1 LVPIS
6 YYKNILIKSNK
17 MKSKYLKT
25 FFLKAALI
33 SSLIL
38 VVGSFTITNAQS
50 SDKILFHDSHFHIT
64 NYIQEG
70 IELEFYVDS
79 IMGDK
84 VGRSTVFG
92 LPLQQQWSYR
102 VTGENAPTYY
112 LDTDAPLYYYSF
124 CDAWL
129 AMQYKNLPK
138 EKQERLDP
146 MIIGFNVT
154 DMYAADHI
162 RRVLTTFP
170 GVFTG
175 IGEFSIHKEFVSS
188 KISGDVASLTDPALD
203 RIFEFAA
210 EVGLPVLIHND
221 IDNPFPKPNKPN
233 YMSGFQ
239 DLVKRHPNTTV
250 IWAHLG
256 LGRII
261 KPIEDMGVIF
271 EKMLSD
277 PAYNNLYFDLSWDE
291 TAKWLMSS
299 DKAISRTSEI
309 ISKYPDR
316 FMFGTDNVAPDKQ
329 EKQLYVYHLY
339 DQLWKAVGE
348 DVTYKVTKA
357 NYLKMFDGARKKV
370 RAWEKANVK

>member
-1 LVPIS
+1 M
-6 YYKNILIKSNK
+6 KNKIMMNFLRAL
-17 MKSKYLKT
+17 YL
-25 FFLKAALI
+25 
-33 SSLIL
+33 LIL
-38 VVGSFTITNAQS
+38 LLGLSALLTANAQTNE
-50 SDKILFHDSHFHIT
+50 KYLFHDSHFHIT
-64 NYIQEG
+64 NFIHEG
-70 IELEFYVDS
+70 IEMEFYVDS

-84 VGRSTVFG
+84 IGRSTVFG

-124 CDAWL
+124 CDAWV
-129 AMQYKNLPK
+129 AIQYKSLPK
-138 EKQERLDP
+138 EKQERLHP

-162 RRVLTTFP
+162 KRVLKTFP
-170 GVFTG
+170 GVFSG

-221 IDNPFPKPNKPN
+221 IDNPFPKPGKPN
-233 YMSGFQ
+233 YITGFQ
-239 DLVKRHPNTTV
+239 DLIKRHPSTTV

-261 KPIEDMGVIF
+261 KPIEDMGRLF
-271 EKMLSD
+271 EEMLAD
-277 PAYNNLYFDLSWDE
+277 PEYNNLYFDLSWDE
-291 TAKWLMSS
+291 TAKWLDYS
-299 DKAISRTSEI
+299 DKSLENTARI

-316 FMFGTDNVAPDKQ
+316 FLFGTDNIAPDKT
-329 EKQLYVYHLY
+329 EKQLRVYHLY
-339 DQLWKAVGE
+339 DRLWKLLGE
-348 DVTYKVTKA
+348 EVTYKVAKG
-357 NYLKMFDGARKKV
+357 NYERMFDDARLKV
-370 RAWEKANVK
+370 RAWEKVNVK

>member
-1 LVPIS
+1 M
-6 YYKNILIKSNK
+6 KKSNAVK
-17 MKSKYLKT
+17 LFNALYL
-25 FFLKAALI
+25 
-33 SSLIL
+33 SLFIFIAFSVL
-38 VVGSFTITNAQS
+38 TITNAQS
-50 SDKILFHDSHFHIT
+50 NDKYLFYDSHFHLT

-70 IELEFYVDS
+70 IEMEFYVDS

-84 VGRSTVFG
+84 VGRSTIFG

-102 VTGENAPTYY
+102 VTGENAPIYY

-124 CDAWL
+124 CDAWI

-154 DMYAADHI
+154 DMYAVDHI
-162 RRVLTTFP
+162 KRVLTTFP

-175 IGEFSIHKEFVSS
+175 IGEFSIHKEFVSA

-203 RIFEFAA
+203 RIFDFCA
-210 EVGLPVLIHND
+210 ETGLISIIHND

-233 YMSGFQ
+233 YVKGFQ
-239 DLVKRHPNTTV
+239 ELVKRHPDAII

-256 LGRII
+256 LGRIV
-261 KPIEDMGVIF
+261 KPIEDMGIIF
-271 EKMLSD
+271 EEMLSD

-329 EKQLYVYHLY
+329 EKQLNVYHLY
-339 DQLWKAVGE
+339 DRLWETVGE
-348 DVTYKVTKA
+348 DVTYKVTKG
-357 NYLKMFDGARKKV
+357 NYIKLFDNARAKV

>member
-1 LVPIS
+1 M
-6 YYKNILIKSNK
+6 KNKNASHFGGTI
-17 MKSKYLKT
+17 YLSL
-25 FFLKAALI
+25 FLFL
-33 SSLIL
+33 SLGTM
-38 VVGSFTITNAQS
+38 VITNAQAN
-50 SDKILFHDSHFHIT
+50 DKYLFHDSHFHIT
-64 NYIQEG
+64 NFIQEG
-70 IELEFYVDS
+70 IEMEFYVDS

-84 VGRSTVFG
+84 IGRSTVFG
-92 LPLQQQWSYR
+92 LPIQQQWSYR

-112 LDTDAPLYYYSF
+112 LDTDAHLYYYSF
-124 CDAWL
+124 CDAWV
-129 AMQYKNLPK
+129 AMQYKSLPK

-162 RRVLTTFP
+162 KRVLKTFP
-170 GVFTG
+170 GVFSG

-221 IDNPFPKPNKPN
+221 IDNPFPKPGKPN
-233 YMSGFQ
+233 YINGFQ

-261 KPIEDMGVIF
+261 KPIEDMGTLF
-271 EKMLSD
+271 EAMLAD

-291 TAKWLMSS
+291 TAKWLNYT
-299 DKAISRTSEI
+299 DKSLGKTAEV

-316 FMFGTDNVAPDKQ
+316 FLFGTDNIAPDNT
-329 EKQLYVYHLY
+329 EKQLRVYHLY
-339 DQLWKAVGE
+339 DRLWELVGE
-348 DVTYKVTKA
+348 DVTYKVSKG
-357 NYLKMFDGARKKV
+357 NYIRLFDDARAKV

>member
-1 LVPIS
+1 M
-6 YYKNILIKSNK
+6 KIKYVLHLFRTSH
-17 MKSKYLKT
+17 L
-25 FFLKAALI
+25 
-33 SSLIL
+33 SLIL
-38 VVGSFTITNAQS
+38 LLVLSTITINNAQTK
-50 SDKILFHDSHFHIT
+50 DKYLFHDSHFHIT

-70 IELEFYVDS
+70 IEMEFYVDS

-84 VGRSTVFG
+84 IGRSTVFG

-124 CDAWL
+124 CDAWI
-129 AMQYKNLPK
+129 AMQYKSLPK

-154 DMYAADHI
+154 DMYGADHI
-162 RRVLTTFP
+162 KRVLKTFP
-170 GVFTG
+170 GVFAG
-175 IGEFSIHKEFVSS
+175 IGEFSIHKEFVSA

-203 RIFEFAA
+203 RIFDFCA
-210 EVGLPVLIHND
+210 ETGLISIIHND
-221 IDNPFPKPNKPN
+221 IDNPFPKPGKPN
-233 YMSGFQ
+233 YVTGFQ
-239 DLVKRHPNTTV
+239 ELIKRHPGAII

-261 KPIEDMGVIF
+261 KPIENMGHMF
-271 EKMLSD
+271 EEMLAD

-291 TAKWLMSS
+291 TAKWLDYN
-299 DKAISRTSEI
+299 DKSLERTAEI
-309 ISKYPDR
+309 IKKYPDR
-316 FMFGTDNVAPDKQ
+316 FLFGTDNVAPDKQ

-339 DQLWKAVGE
+339 DRLWKLVGE
-348 DVTYKVTKA
+348 EVTYKVSFG
-357 NYLKMFDGARKKV
+357 NYEKLFDEASAKV

>member
-1 LVPIS
+1 MKNKHSLV
-6 YYKNILIKSNK
+6 NFLRTT
-17 MKSKYLKT
+17 YLSLFL
-25 FFLKAALI
+25 FFTLG
-33 SSLIL
+33 SL
-38 VVGSFTITNAQS
+38 VVINAQS
-50 SDKILFHDSHFHIT
+50 NDKYLFYDSHFHLT

-70 IELEFYVDS
+70 IGMEFYVDS

-92 LPLQQQWSYR
+92 LPVQQQWSYR

-112 LDTDAPLYYYSF
+112 LDTDAPCTITHF
-124 CDAWL
+124 TDAYI
-129 AMQYKNLPK
+129 AMAYKSLSK

-162 RRVLTTFP
+162 KRVLTTFP

-175 IGEFSIHKEFVSS
+175 IGEFSIHKEFVSA

-210 EVGLPVLIHND
+210 EAGLPVLIHND
-221 IDNPFPKPNKPN
+221 IDNPFPKPGKPN
-233 YMSGFQ
+233 YVTGFQ
-239 DLVKRHPNTTV
+239 DLIKRHPTTTI

-261 KPIEDMGVIF
+261 KPIENMGQLF
-271 EKMLSD
+271 EKMLAD

-291 TAKWLMSS
+291 VAKWLDYN
-299 DKAISRTSEI
+299 DKSLERTAEI

-316 FMFGTDNVAPDKQ
+316 FLFGTDNVAPSTQ
-329 EKQLYVYHLY
+329 EQQLRVYHLY
-339 DQLWKAVGE
+339 DRLWKAVGAE
-348 DVTYKVTKA
+348 VTYKVSKG
-357 NYLKMFDGARKKV
+357 NYERLFDDASAKV
-370 RAWEKANVK
+370 RAWEKGKWLK

>member
-1 LVPIS
+1 M
-6 YYKNILIKSNK
+6 KNKIMMNFLRAL
-17 MKSKYLKT
+17 YL
-25 FFLKAALI
+25 
-33 SSLIL
+33 LIL
-38 VVGSFTITNAQS
+38 LLGLSALLTANAQTNE
-50 SDKILFHDSHFHIT
+50 KYLFHDSHFHIT
-64 NYIQEG
+64 NFIHEG
-70 IELEFYVDS
+70 IEMEFYVDS

-84 VGRSTVFG
+84 IGRSTVFG

-124 CDAWL
+124 CDAWV
-129 AMQYKNLPK
+129 AIQYKSLPK
-138 EKQERLDP
+138 EKQERLHP

-162 RRVLTTFP
+162 KRVLKTFP
-170 GVFTG
+170 GVFSG

-221 IDNPFPKPNKPN
+221 IDNPFPKPGKPN
-233 YMSGFQ
+233 YITGFQ
-239 DLVKRHPNTTV
+239 DLIKRHPSTTV

-261 KPIEDMGVIF
+261 KPIEDMGRLF
-271 EKMLSD
+271 EEMLAD
-277 PAYNNLYFDLSWDE
+277 PEYNNLYFDLSWDE
-291 TAKWLMSS
+291 TAKWLDFS
-299 DKAISRTSEI
+299 DKSLENTARI

-316 FMFGTDNVAPDKQ
+316 FLFGTDNIAPDKT
-329 EKQLYVYHLY
+329 EKQLRVYHLY
-339 DQLWKAVGE
+339 DRLWKLLGE
-348 DVTYKVTKA
+348 EVTYKVAKG
-357 NYLKMFDGARKKV
+357 NYERMFDDARLKV
-370 RAWEKANVK
+370 RAWEKVNVK

>member
-1 LVPIS
+1 M
-6 YYKNILIKSNK
+6 KNNYMFNIFSA
-17 MKSKYLKT
+17 KYLSLLL
-25 FFLKAALI
+25 FLAWGTLV
-33 SSLIL
+33 SL
-38 VVGSFTITNAQS
+38 SAQS
-50 SDKILFHDSHFHIT
+50 NDEYLFYDSHFHIT

-70 IELEFYVDS
+70 IGMEFYVDS

-84 VGRSTVFG
+84 IGRSTVFG

-124 CDAWL
+124 CDAWI
-129 AMQYKNLPK
+129 AMQYESLPK

-162 RRVLTTFP
+162 KRVLSTFP

-175 IGEFSIHKEFVSS
+175 IGEFSIHKEFVSA

-203 RIFEFAA
+203 RIFDFCA
-210 EVGLPVLIHND
+210 ESGLISIIHND
-221 IDNPFPKPNKPN
+221 IDNPFPKPGKPN
-233 YMSGFQ
+233 YVKGFQ
-239 DLVKRHPNTTV
+239 ELIKRHPDAII

-261 KPIEDMGVIF
+261 KPIEDMGTLF
-271 EKMLSD
+271 EEMLAD

-291 TAKWLMSS
+291 TAKWLNYN
-299 DKAISRTSEI
+299 DKSLARTIEV

-316 FMFGTDNVAPDKQ
+316 FLFGTDNVAPDKQ

-339 DQLWKAVGE
+339 DKLWKAVGE
-348 DVTYKVTKA
+348 EVTYKVCKG
-357 NYLKMFDGARKKV
+357 NYIRLFDDARTKV
-370 RAWEKANVK
+370 RAWEKANINSY

>member
-1 LVPIS
+1 M
-6 YYKNILIKSNK
+6 KNNN
-17 MKSKYLKT
+17 M
-25 FFLKAALI
+25 FEFLRARYQTLLLFIVLGA
-33 SSLIL
+33 SA
-38 VVGSFTITNAQS
+38 ITNAQLN
-50 SDKILFHDSHFHIT
+50 DKYLFHDSHFHIT

-70 IELEFYVDS
+70 IEMGFYVDS

-102 VTGENAPTYY
+102 VTGEAAPTYY

-124 CDAWL
+124 CDAWI

-162 RRVLTTFP
+162 KRVLKTFP

-175 IGEFSIHKEFVSS
+175 IGEFSIHKEFVSA

-203 RIFEFAA
+203 RIFDFCA
-210 EVGLPVLIHND
+210 ETGLISIIHND
-221 IDNPFPKPNKPN
+221 IDNPFPKPGKPN
-233 YMSGFQ
+233 YINGFQ
-239 DLVKRHPNTTV
+239 DLIKRHPDAII

-261 KPIEDMGVIF
+261 KPIENMGQLF
-271 EKMLSD
+271 EEMLAD

-291 TAKWLMSS
+291 TAKWLDYN
-299 DKAISRTSEI
+299 DKSLERTAAII
-309 ISKYPDR
+309 KKYPDR
-316 FMFGTDNVAPDKQ
+316 FLFGTDNVAPDKK
-329 EKQLYVYHLY
+329 EKQLYVYNLY
-339 DQLWKAVGE
+339 DRLWKLVSE
-348 DVTYKVTKA
+348 DVTYKVAKG
-357 NYLKMFDGARKKV
+357 NYETLFDDARVKI
-370 RAWEKANVK
+370 RAWEKENVKTN

>member
-1 LVPIS
+1 VIIKLK
-6 YYKNILIKSNK
+6 KNNNGNIK
-17 MKSKYLKT
+17 MKNKYMLNFYRT
-25 FFLKAALI
+25 TYL
-33 SSLIL
+33 SLLLLLTLGSL
-38 VVGSFTITNAQS
+38 VITNAQS
-50 SDKILFHDSHFHIT
+50 DDKYLFHDSHFHIT
-64 NYIQEG
+64 NFIQEG
-70 IELEFYVDS
+70 IEMEFYVDS

-84 VGRSTVFG
+84 IGRSTVFG

-124 CDAWL
+124 CDAWI
-129 AMQYKNLPK
+129 AMQYKSLPK

-162 RRVLTTFP
+162 KRVLKTFP
-170 GVFTG
+170 GVFSG

-221 IDNPFPKPNKPN
+221 IDNPFPKPGKPN
-233 YMSGFQ
+233 YITGFQ

-261 KPIEDMGVIF
+261 KPIEDMGTLF
-271 EKMLSD
+271 AEMLAD

-291 TAKWLMSS
+291 TAKWLDYN
-299 DKAISRTSEI
+299 DKSLARTAEI

-316 FMFGTDNVAPDKQ
+316 ILFGTDNIAPDKT
-329 EKQLYVYHLY
+329 EKQLRVYHLY
-339 DQLWKAVGE
+339 DRLWKLVGE
-348 DVTYKVTKA
+348 EVTYKVSKG
-357 NYLKMFDGARKKV
+357 NYEKLFDDARLKV
-370 RAWEKANVK
+370 RAWEKVNVK

>member
-1 LVPIS
+1 M
-6 YYKNILIKSNK
+6 KNRNLQVSFKLFYTLLLLLALS
-17 MKSKYLKT
+17 
-25 FFLKAALI
+25 ALI
-33 SSLIL
+33 
-38 VVGSFTITNAQS
+38 ITKAQS
-50 SDKILFHDSHFHIT
+50 NDKYLFHDSHFHIT
-64 NYIQEG
+64 NFIQEG
-70 IELEFYVDS
+70 IEMEFYVDS

-124 CDAWL
+124 CDAWI
-129 AMQYKNLPK
+129 AAQYLSLPK

-154 DMYAADHI
+154 DMYAANHI
-162 RRVLTTFP
+162 KRVLTTFP

-175 IGEFSIHKEFVSS
+175 IGEFSIHKEFVSA

-203 RIFEFAA
+203 RIFEFSA
-210 EVGLPVLIHND
+210 EVGLLVLIHND
-221 IDNPFPKPNKPN
+221 IDNPFPKPNRPN
-233 YMSGFQ
+233 YLNGFQ

-261 KPIEDMGVIF
+261 KPIEDMGDLF
-271 EKMLSD
+271 LEMLAD
-277 PAYNNLYFDLSWDE
+277 PAYKNLYFDLSWDE

-299 DKAISRTSEI
+299 DKAISRTAEV

-316 FMFGTDNVAPDKQ
+316 FMFGTDNVAPLQQ
-329 EKQLYVYHLY
+329 EKQLNVYHIY
-339 DQLWKAVGE
+339 DPLWKAIGE
-348 DVTYKVTKA
+348 EIIYKVTKG
-357 NYLKMFDGARKKV
+357 NYEKLFNDARKKV
-370 RAWEKANVK
+370 RAWEAANVK

>member
-1 LVPIS
+1 M
-6 YYKNILIKSNK
+6 KKSNAV
-17 MKSKYLKT
+17 KY
-25 FFLKAALI
+25 FLTLHLSLFIFVAFSGLI
-33 SSLIL
+33 IS
-38 VVGSFTITNAQS
+38 NAQS
-50 SDKILFHDSHFHIT
+50 SDKYLFYDAHFHIT

-129 AMQYKNLPK
+129 AMQYENLPK

-162 RRVLTTFP
+162 KRVLTTFP

-175 IGEFSIHKEFVSS
+175 IGEFSIHKEFVSA

-203 RIFEFAA
+203 RIFDFCA
-210 EVGLPVLIHND
+210 ETGLISIIHND

-233 YMSGFQ
+233 YVKGFQ
-239 DLVKRHPNTTV
+239 ELIKRHPYAII

-271 EKMLSD
+271 EEMLSD

-339 DQLWKAVGE
+339 DRLWKAVGE
-348 DVTYKVTKA
+348 EVTYKVTKG
-357 NYLKMFDGARKKV
+357 NYIKLFDDARTKV
-370 RAWEKANVK
+370 RAWENANINSN

>member
-1 LVPIS
+1 M
-6 YYKNILIKSNK
+6 KNNNMFEFVRARYQTLLLFIVLGAS
-17 MKSKYLKT
+17 
-25 FFLKAALI
+25 A
-33 SSLIL
+33 
-38 VVGSFTITNAQS
+38 ITNAQS
-50 SDKILFHDSHFHIT
+50 NDNYLFHDAHFHIT

-70 IELEFYVDS
+70 IEMEFYVDS

-102 VTGENAPTYY
+102 VTGEAAPTYY

-124 CDAWL
+124 CDAWI

-138 EKQERLDP
+138 DKQGRLDP

-162 RRVLTTFP
+162 KRVLTTFP

-175 IGEFSIHKEFVSS
+175 IGEFSIHKEFVSA

-203 RIFEFAA
+203 RIFDFCA
-210 EVGLPVLIHND
+210 ETGLISIIHND
-221 IDNPFPKPNKPN
+221 IDNPFPKPGKPN
-233 YMSGFQ
+233 YVKGFQ
-239 DLVKRHPNTTV
+239 DLIKRHPDAKI

-261 KPIEDMGVIF
+261 KPIEDMGTIF
-271 EKMLSD
+271 EEMLAD
-277 PAYNNLYFDLSWDE
+277 ATYNNLYFDLSWDE
-291 TAKWLMSS
+291 TAKWLNYNEKSL
-299 DKAISRTSEI
+299 SRTAEI
-309 ISKYPDR
+309 IKKYPDR
-316 FMFGTDNVAPDKQ
+316 FLFGTDNVAPDKQ

-339 DQLWKAVGE
+339 DRLWKAVGE
-348 DVTYKVTKA
+348 EVTYKVCKG
-357 NYLKMFDGARKKV
+357 NYIRLFDDARAKV
-370 RAWEKANVK
+370 RAWEKENIK

>member
-1 LVPIS
+1 MKNKFLLNVMRANYLSLLFFFTFSALV
-6 YYKNILIKSNK
+6 
-17 MKSKYLKT
+17 
-25 FFLKAALI
+25 
-33 SSLIL
+33 
-38 VVGSFTITNAQS
+38 ITNAQS
-50 SDKILFHDSHFHIT
+50 KDKYLFNDSHFHLT

-70 IELEFYVDS
+70 IGMEFYVDS

-92 LPLQQQWSYR
+92 LPVQQQWSYR
-102 VTGENAPTYY
+102 VTGDNAPTYY

-124 CDAWL
+124 CDAYI
-129 AMQYKNLPK
+129 AMQYKSLPK

-162 RRVLTTFP
+162 KRVLKTFP
-170 GVFTG
+170 GVFSG
-175 IGEFSIHKEFVSS
+175 IGEFSIHKEFVSA

-221 IDNPFPKPNKPN
+221 IDNPFPKPGKPN
-233 YMSGFQ
+233 YVTGFQ

-261 KPIEDMGVIF
+261 KPIENMGQLFLDM
-271 EKMLSD
+271 LAD
-277 PAYNNLYFDLSWDE
+277 PAYKNLYFDLSWDE

-299 DKAISRTSEI
+299 DKAIAKTAEVI
-309 ISKYPDR
+309 GKYPDR
-316 FMFGTDNVAPDKQ
+316 FLFGTDNVAPLKQ

-339 DQLWKAVGE
+339 DKLWEALGE
-348 DVTYKVTKA
+348 EATYKVTKG
-357 NYLKMFDGARKKV
+357 NYERIFDDARVKV
-370 RAWEKANVK
+370 RAWEKANVNK

>member
-1 LVPIS
+1 M
-6 YYKNILIKSNK
+6 KNKIM
-17 MKSKYLKT
+17 MKFLRTTYLT
-25 FFLKAALI
+25 LLL
-33 SSLIL
+33 SLMFGSL
-38 VVGSFTITNAQS
+38 VVTTAQS
-50 SDKILFHDSHFHIT
+50 TDKYLFHDSHFHIT

-70 IELEFYVDS
+70 IEMEFYVDS

-92 LPLQQQWSYR
+92 LPVQQQWSYR
-102 VTGENAPTYY
+102 VTGDNAPTYY

-124 CDAWL
+124 CDAWI
-129 AMQYKNLPK
+129 AMQYKSLPK

-162 RRVLTTFP
+162 KRVLKTFP
-170 GVFTG
+170 GIFTG
-175 IGEFSIHKEFVSS
+175 IGEFSIHKEFVSA

-203 RIFEFAA
+203 RIFDFCA
-210 EVGLPVLIHND
+210 ETGLISIIHND

-233 YMSGFQ
+233 YVTGFQ
-239 DLVKRHPNTTV
+239 ELIKRHPDAII

-261 KPIEDMGVIF
+261 KPIENMGQLFEDM
-271 EKMLSD
+271 LAD

-291 TAKWLMSS
+291 TAKWLDYNDQSLV
-299 DKAISRTSEI
+299 RTAEI
-309 ISKYPDR
+309 IKKYPNR
-316 FMFGTDNVAPDKQ
+316 FLFGTDNVAPDKQ

-339 DQLWKAVGE
+339 DRLWKLVGE
-348 DVTYKVTKA
+348 EVTYQVSFG
-357 NYLKMFDGARKKV
+357 NYEKLFDAASAKV

>member
-1 LVPIS
+1 MKIRFSLRLV
-6 YYKNILIKSNK
+6 N
-17 MKSKYLKT
+17 T
-25 FFLKAALI
+25 FYF
-33 SSLIL
+33 LIL
-38 VVGSFTITNAQS
+38 LFVLTALVNSNAQS
-50 SDKILFHDSHFHIT
+50 NDKYLFYDSHFHIT

-84 VGRSTVFG
+84 IGRSTVFG

-102 VTGENAPTYY
+102 VTGEAAPTYY

-124 CDAWL
+124 CDAWI
-129 AMQYKNLPK
+129 AMQYKNLSK

-162 RRVLTTFP
+162 KRVLTTFP

-175 IGEFSIHKEFVSS
+175 IGEFSIHKEFVSA

-203 RIFEFAA
+203 KIFDFCA
-210 EVGLPVLIHND
+210 ETGLISILHND
-221 IDNPFPKPNKPN
+221 IDNPFPKPGKPN
-233 YMSGFQ
+233 YVKGFQ
-239 DLVKRHPNTTV
+239 DLIKRHPGAIIV
-250 IWAHLG
+250 WAHLG

-261 KPIEDMGVIF
+261 KPIEDMGLIF
-271 EKMLSD
+271 EEMLED

-329 EKQLYVYHLY
+329 EKQLNVYHLY
-339 DQLWKAVGE
+339 DRLWKTVGE
-348 DVTYKVTKA
+348 EVTYKVTKG
-357 NYLKMFDGARKKV
+357 NYIKLFDDARAKV
-370 RAWEKANVK
+370 RAWEAANVK

>member
-1 LVPIS
+1 M
-6 YYKNILIKSNK
+6 KIKSSL
-17 MKSKYLKT
+17 KSLKI
-25 FFLKAALI
+25 FYSLLLLI
-33 SSLIL
+33 VLST
-38 VVGSFTITNAQS
+38 FTITYAQS
-50 SDKILFHDSHFHIT
+50 SDKYLFNDSHFHIT

-70 IELEFYVDS
+70 IEMEFYVDS

-84 VGRSTVFG
+84 IGRSTVFG
-92 LPLQQQWSYR
+92 LPVQQQWSYR

-124 CDAWL
+124 CDAWI

-138 EKQERLDP
+138 EKQKRLDP

-162 RRVLTTFP
+162 KRVLTTFP

-175 IGEFSIHKEFVSS
+175 IGEFSIHKEFVSA

-203 RIFEFAA
+203 RIFDLCA
-210 EVGLPVLIHND
+210 ETGLISIIHND
-221 IDNPFPKPNKPN
+221 IDNPFPKPGKPN
-233 YMSGFQ
+233 YVTGFQ
-239 DLVKRHPNTTV
+239 DLIKRHPDAII

-261 KPIEDMGVIF
+261 KPIENMGDLFLDM
-271 EKMLSD
+271 LAD

-299 DKAISRTSEI
+299 DKAIDKTAEV

-316 FMFGTDNVAPDKQ
+316 FLFGTDNVAPDKQ

-339 DQLWKAVGE
+339 DRLWKSVGE
-348 DVTYKVTKA
+348 EVTYKVCKG
-357 NYLKMFDGARKKV
+357 NYIKLFDDARTKV